1 MDLTQQQ
8 RESFPWSE
16 QESRNGTVDQIAT
29 GLGWFSIGLG
39 LAEILA
45 PGGLARLIGVSDDDG
60 NRSLL
65 RFYGVR
71 EVAAGVG
78 ILTQPRPAGWLW
90 GRVAGDLLDLASLG
104 NARKSDR
111 NEAAKLSA
119 ATAAVV
125 GVTALDLYCARQLS
139 NGHVQQAG
147 VAEGSGVE
155 VKKTVFINR
164 APEEVYRFWHNFQNL
179 PRFMTNLE
187 SVQETG
193 NRRSHWVAKAVG
205 GKRVEWD
212 AEITDDQPNS
222 LIAWR
227 SLEGSDVPNSGSVRF
242 EAAPGNRGTY
252 IKVELRYDPP
262 GGAVGAAI
270 AKLFGTE
277 PGQQID
283 HDLRVLKQIIETG
296 EIVKSDASIH
306 SGMHP
311 AQPSAETEEVM
322 R

>member
-1 MDLTQQQ
+1 MDFAQQQ
-8 RESFPWSE
+8 RESQNE
-16 QESRNGTVDQIAT
+16 AVDQIAT

-39 LAEILA
+39 LTEILA
-45 PGGLARLIGVSDDDG
+45 PGSLARFIGVSDDDG

-65 RFYGVR
+65 RFYGIR

-104 NARKSDR
+104 NAMKSDR
-111 NEAAKLSA
+111 NEPSKLTA

-125 GVTALDLYCARQLS
+125 GVTALDVYCARQLS
-139 NGHVQQAG
+139 NGHSQQAG
-147 VAEGSGVE
+147 VAEDSGVE
-155 VKKTVFINR
+155 VRKSVFINR
-164 APEEVYRFWHNFQNL
+164 PPEEVYRFWHNFQNL
-179 PRFMTNLE
+179 PRFMTYLE

-193 NRRSHWVAKAVG
+193 NGRSHWVANATG
-205 GKRVEWD
+205 GRRVEWD

-222 LIAWR
+222 LLAWR
-227 SLEGSDVPNSGSVRF
+227 SLEGSDIPNSGSVRF

-252 IKVELRYDPP
+252 VKVEMRYDPP

-283 HDLRVLKQIIETG
+283 HDLRLFKQIIETG

-311 AQPSAETEEVM
+311 AQPPAENEEVT

>member
-65 RFYGVR
+65 RFYGIR

-104 NARKSDR
+104 NALKSDR
-111 NEAAKLSA
+111 NEQSKLTA

-125 GVTALDLYCARQLS
+125 GVTALDVYCARQLS
-139 NGHVQQAG
+139 NGHSQQAG
-147 VAEGSGVE
+147 VAEDSGTE

-164 APEEVYRFWHNFQNL
+164 PPEEVYRFWHDFQNL
-179 PRFMTNLE
+179 PRFMTYLE

-193 NRRSHWVAKAVG
+193 NRRSHWVAKA
-205 GKRVEWD
+205 E
-212 AEITDDQPNS
+212 
-222 LIAWR
+222 
-227 SLEGSDVPNSGSVRF
+227 
-242 EAAPGNRGTY
+242 
-252 IKVELRYDPP
+252 
-262 GGAVGAAI
+262 
-270 AKLFGTE
+270 
-277 PGQQID
+277 
-283 HDLRVLKQIIETG
+283 
-296 EIVKSDASIH
+296 
-306 SGMHP
+306 
-311 AQPSAETEEVM
+311 
-322 R
+322 